1 MNCASSFFG
10 IPVVRQCLSSR
21 LLEGGRP
28 LGGGF
33 GDVQVMK
40 RKHKTCWMLPLFL
53 RVWIWKFGEMLNKLG
68 VFHERNQVQESE
80 KKAMVILW

>member
-40 RKHKTCWMLPLFL
+40 GSVRHAGCCHFFESLDMEIWGDVEQVGILP
-53 RVWIWKFGEMLNKLG
+53 REESG
-68 VFHERNQVQESE
+68 VR
-80 KKAMVILW
+80 I